1 VASRHPV
8 NSTVSVTVA
17 IRPLAD
23 GTVSATS
30 PTLPGLRVV
39 GPEAGVRQDLPPLL
53 AEMISQLL
61 LRPVEVV
68 QTGEIATEDM
78 CGTLLL
84 FESTLR
90 TLKDD

>member
-1 VASRHPV
+1 
-8 NSTVSVTVA
+8 
-17 IRPLAD
+17 
-23 GTVSATS
+23 
-30 PTLPGLRVV
+30 
-39 GPEAGVRQDLPPLL
+39 VRQDLPPLL